1 MMFANFRSNLHT
13 MHMSNPLSSGSLM
26 SKVSPVLTLALALAL
41 GAPAA
46 FAQSFPQTPDTGDAA
61 LASQPALTPD
71 TQAPQLPPL
80 GEGILT
86 SVNNDMIT
94 SYDLKQ
100 RMLLLIV
107 TSGVQ
112 VTQENYAAFQ
122 QQALNSLIDER
133 LQQQEMDHWKVKVT
147 DADVDEEIARMA
159 AQSNLK
165 PDQLLSELKRVGV
178 EPATLRAQ
186 IAAESGWNQLVGG
199 RYHSNANV
207 GTAQVDSLMDKVI
220 ADGQKPQ
227 YLVAEIFIDN
237 TTAGSAANA
246 LQGAKQ
252 LREQIANKVAPF
264 QAVARQF
271 SNAPSAANGGDA
283 GWLVSGNIDSSVESV
298 LTSLKPGEMSEP
310 IVTKDGVYVYLLRQ
324 KTDGNADMVFRIKQA
339 AVPLPANASPAD
351 VAAANAALASFR
363 SRVDSCEAFDEL
375 NGKGPAGVQV
385 TDLGDAKLSTLLT
398 NYADALRPLKNNQ
411 ATEPLRNAQNMDV
424 LYVCDRQLA
433 GDNAL
438 SREQVENNLV
448 NQRLSMLGRRYLREL
463 RSTATIENH

>member
-1 MMFANFRSNLHT
+1 MSAKFRSKPHA
-13 MHMSNPLSSGSLM
+13 MHMSYSPTSGSFMSRVLPVLSVALM
-26 SKVSPVLTLALALAL
+26 LGASPVL
-41 GAPAA
+41 
-46 FAQSFPQTPDTGDAA
+46 AQSFPQTPDTGDAA

-80 GEGILT
+80 AEGILV

-147 DADVDEEIARMA
+147 DSDVDEEIARMA

-199 RYHSNANV
+199 RYHSSANV

-237 TTAGSAANA
+237 TTAGSPANA

-252 LREQIANKVAPF
+252 LREQIAAKVAPF

-283 GWLVSGNIDSSVESV
+283 GWLVSGNIEPSVETV
-298 LTSLKPGEMSEP
+298 LASLTPGEMSEP
-310 IVTKDGVYVYLLRQ
+310 IVTKDGVYIYLMRQ

-339 AVPLPANASPAD
+339 AVPLTANASPAD
-351 VAAANAALASFR
+351 VTAASTTLASFR
-363 SRVDSCEAFDEL
+363 SRVDSCEAFDDL

-385 TDLGDAKLSTLLT
+385 TDLGDAQLSTLLT

-411 ATEPLRNAQNMDV
+411 VTEPLRNAQNMNV

-438 SREQVENNLV
+438 SRDQVENNLV

>member
-1 MMFANFRSNLHT
+1 
-13 MHMSNPLSSGSLM
+13 MHMSLSLSSGSLM
-26 SKVSPVLTLALALAL
+26 SKVLPVLSVVLML

-46 FAQSFPQTPDTGDAA
+46 FAQTFPQTPDTGDAA
-61 LASQPALTPD
+61 LASQPALTSD

-80 GEGILT
+80 AEGILV

-133 LQQQEMDHWKVKVT
+133 LQQQEMDHWKVKVS
-147 DADVDEEIARMA
+147 DAEIDEEVARMA

-165 PDQLLSELKRVGV
+165 PDQLLAELKRVGI

-207 GTAQVDSLMDKVI
+207 GTAQIDSLMDKVI

-237 TTAGSAANA
+237 ISAGSAANA

-252 LREQIANKVAPF
+252 LREQIAAKVAPF

-283 GWLVSGNIDSSVESV
+283 GWLVSGNIDVSVENV
-298 LTSLKPGEMSEP
+298 LTALKPGEMSEP
-310 IVTKDGVYVYLLRQ
+310 IVTKDGVYIYLLRQ
-324 KTDGNADMVFRIKQA
+324 KTDGNADMIFRLKQA
-339 AVPLPANASPAD
+339 AVALPANASPEDIAG
-351 VAAANAALASFR
+351 ANAALASFR
-363 SRVDSCEAFDEL
+363 SRVNSCEAFDEAG
-375 NGKGPAGVQV
+375 GKAPAGVQL
-385 TDLGDAKLSTLLT
+385 TDLGDAQLSTLLT
-398 NYADALRPLKNNQ
+398 NYSEALRPLKTNE
-411 ATEPLRNAQNMDV
+411 ATAPLRNPQNMNV

-438 SREQVENNLV
+438 SRDQVENNLV

>member
-1 MMFANFRSNLHT
+1 MSAKFRSNPHA
-13 MHMSNPLSSGSLM
+13 MHMSYSPTSGSFMSRVLPVLSAALM
-26 SKVSPVLTLALALAL
+26 LGASPVL
-41 GAPAA
+41 
-46 FAQSFPQTPDTGDAA
+46 AQSFPQTPDTGDAA

-80 GEGILT
+80 AEGILV

-147 DADVDEEIARMA
+147 DAEVDDEIARMA
-159 AQSNLK
+159 SQSNLK

-199 RYHSNANV
+199 RYHSSANV

-237 TTAGSAANA
+237 TTAGSPANA

-252 LREQIANKVAPF
+252 LHDQIAAKVAPF

-283 GWLVSGNIDSSVESV
+283 GWLVSGNIEPSVETV
-298 LTSLKPGEMSEP
+298 LASLKPGEMSEP
-310 IVTKDGVYVYLLRQ
+310 IVTKDGVYIYLMRQ

-339 AVPLPANASPAD
+339 AVSLPANASPTD

-363 SRVDSCEAFDEL
+363 SRVDSCEAFDDL
-375 NGKGPAGVQV
+375 NGKAPAGVQV
-385 TDLGDAKLSTLLT
+385 TDLGDAQLSTLLT

-411 ATEPLRNAQNMDV
+411 VTEPLRNAQNMNV

-438 SREQVENNLV
+438 SRDQVENNLV

>member
-1 MMFANFRSNLHT
+1 
-13 MHMSNPLSSGSLM
+13 MSRVLPLLSAALM
-26 SKVSPVLTLALALAL
+26 LGASPVL
-41 GAPAA
+41 
-46 FAQSFPQTPDTGDAA
+46 AQSFPQTPDTGDAA

-80 GEGILT
+80 AEGILV

-133 LQQQEMDHWKVKVT
+133 LQQQELDHWKVKVT
-147 DADVDEEIARMA
+147 DAEVDDEIARMA
-159 AQSNLK
+159 SQSNLK

-199 RYHSNANV
+199 RYHSSANV

-237 TTAGSAANA
+237 TTAGSPANA

-252 LREQIANKVAPF
+252 LRDQIAAKVAPF

-283 GWLVSGNIDSSVESV
+283 GWLVSSNIEPSVETV
-298 LTSLKPGEMSEP
+298 LASLKPGEMSEP
-310 IVTKDGVYVYLLRQ
+310 IVTKDGVYIYLLRQ
-324 KTDGNADMVFRIKQA
+324 KTDGNADMVFRLKQA
-339 AVPLPANASPAD
+339 AVPLSANASPAD

-363 SRVDSCEAFDEL
+363 SRVDSCEAFDDL
-375 NGKGPAGVQV
+375 DGKAPAGIQV
-385 TDLGDAKLSTLLT
+385 TDLGDAQLSTLLT

-411 ATEPLRNAQNMDV
+411 VTEPLRNAQNMNV

-438 SREQVENNLV
+438 SRDQVENNLV

>member
-1 MMFANFRSNLHT
+1 
-13 MHMSNPLSSGSLM
+13 MSRVLPLLSAALM
-26 SKVSPVLTLALALAL
+26 LGASPVL
-41 GAPAA
+41 
-46 FAQSFPQTPDTGDAA
+46 AQSFPQTPDTGDAA

-80 GEGILT
+80 AEGILV

-133 LQQQEMDHWKVKVT
+133 LQQQELDHWKVKVT
-147 DADVDEEIARMA
+147 DAEVDDEIARMA
-159 AQSNLK
+159 SQSNLK

-199 RYHSNANV
+199 RYHSSANV

-237 TTAGSAANA
+237 TTAGSPANA

-252 LREQIANKVAPF
+252 LRDQIAAKVAPF

-283 GWLVSGNIDSSVESV
+283 GWLVSGNIEPSVETV
-298 LTSLKPGEMSEP
+298 LASLKPGEMSEP
-310 IVTKDGVYVYLLRQ
+310 IVTKDGVYIYLLRQ
-324 KTDGNADMVFRIKQA
+324 KTDGNADMVFRLKQA
-339 AVPLPANASPAD
+339 AVPLTANASPAD

-363 SRVDSCEAFDEL
+363 SRVDSCEAFDDL
-375 NGKGPAGVQV
+375 DGKAPAGIQV
-385 TDLGDAKLSTLLT
+385 TDLGDAQLSTLLT

-411 ATEPLRNAQNMDV
+411 VTEPLRNAQNMNV

-438 SREQVENNLV
+438 SRDQVENNLV

>member
-1 MMFANFRSNLHT
+1 MSAKLRSNRHA
-13 MHMSNPLSSGSLM
+13 MHMSTPLTFGSFMSRVLPVLSVALM
-26 SKVSPVLTLALALAL
+26 LGASPVL
-41 GAPAA
+41 
-46 FAQSFPQTPDTGDAA
+46 AQSFPQTPDTGDAA

-80 GEGILT
+80 AEGILV

-133 LQQQEMDHWKVKVT
+133 LQQQEMDHWKVKVS
-147 DADVDEEIARMA
+147 DSDVDEEIARMA

-165 PDQLLSELKRVGV
+165 SDQLLGELKRVGV

-199 RYHSNANV
+199 RYHSSANV

-237 TTAGSAANA
+237 TTAGSPANA

-252 LREQIANKVAPF
+252 LRDQIAAKVAPF

-283 GWLVSGNIDSSVESV
+283 GWLVSGNIEPSVETV
-298 LTSLKPGEMSEP
+298 LASLKPGEMSEP
-310 IVTKDGVYVYLLRQ
+310 IVTKDGVYIYLLRQ
-324 KTDGNADMVFRIKQA
+324 KTDGNADMVFRLKQA

-363 SRVDSCEAFDEL
+363 SRVDSCEAFDDL
-375 NGKGPAGVQV
+375 DGKAPAGVQV
-385 TDLGDAKLSTLLT
+385 TDLGDAQLSTLLT

-411 ATEPLRNAQNMDV
+411 VTEPLRNAQNMNV

-438 SREQVENNLV
+438 SRDQVENNLV

>member
-1 MMFANFRSNLHT
+1 MSAKFRSNPHA
-13 MHMSNPLSSGSLM
+13 MHMSYSPTSGSFMSRVLPVLSAALM
-26 SKVSPVLTLALALAL
+26 LGASPVL
-41 GAPAA
+41 
-46 FAQSFPQTPDTGDAA
+46 AQSFPQTPDTGDAA

-80 GEGILT
+80 AEGILV

-147 DADVDEEIARMA
+147 DSDVDEEIARMA

-199 RYHSNANV
+199 RYHSSANV

-237 TTAGSAANA
+237 TTAGSPANA

-252 LREQIANKVAPF
+252 LHDQIAAKVAPF

-283 GWLVSGNIDSSVESV
+283 GWLVSGNIEPSVETV
-298 LTSLKPGEMSEP
+298 LASLKPGEMSEP
-310 IVTKDGVYVYLLRQ
+310 IVTKDGVYIYLMRQ

-339 AVPLPANASPAD
+339 AVSLPANASPTD

-363 SRVDSCEAFDEL
+363 SRVDSCEAFDDL
-375 NGKGPAGVQV
+375 NGKAPAGVQV
-385 TDLGDAKLSTLLT
+385 TDLGDAQLSTLLT

-411 ATEPLRNAQNMDV
+411 VTEPLRNAQNMNV

-438 SREQVENNLV
+438 SRDQVENNLV

>member
-1 MMFANFRSNLHT
+1 MSAKFRSNPHA
-13 MHMSNPLSSGSLM
+13 MHMSYSLTSGSFISRVLPVLSMALM
-26 SKVSPVLTLALALAL
+26 LSASPVL
-41 GAPAA
+41 
-46 FAQSFPQTPDTGDAA
+46 AQTFPQTPDTGDAA

-80 GEGILT
+80 AEGILV

-133 LQQQEMDHWKVKVT
+133 LEQQEMDHWKVKVT
-147 DADVDEEIARMA
+147 DAEVDDEIARMA

-186 IAAESGWNQLVGG
+186 IAAETGWNQLVGG
-199 RYHSNANV
+199 RYHSSANV

-237 TTAGSAANA
+237 TTAGSPANA

-252 LREQIANKVAPF
+252 LRDQIAAKVAPF

-283 GWLVSGNIDSSVESV
+283 GWLVSGNIEPSVETV
-298 LTSLKPGEMSEP
+298 LASLKPGEMSEP
-310 IVTKDGVYVYLLRQ
+310 IVTKDGVYIYLLRQ
-324 KTDGNADMVFRIKQA
+324 KTDGNADMVFRLKQA
-339 AVPLPANASPAD
+339 AVPLTANASPAD
-351 VAAANAALASFR
+351 VAAANAALSSFR
-363 SRVDSCEAFDEL
+363 SRVNSCEAFDDL
-375 NGKGPAGVQV
+375 DGKAPAGVQV
-385 TDLGDAKLSTLLT
+385 TDLGDAQLSTLLT

-411 ATEPLRNAQNMDV
+411 ITEPLRNAQNMNV

-438 SREQVENNLV
+438 SRDQVENNLV

>member
-1 MMFANFRSNLHT
+1 
-13 MHMSNPLSSGSLM
+13 MSRVL
-26 SKVSPVLTLALALAL
+26 PVLSAALIL
-41 GAPAA
+41 GAPPVL
-46 FAQSFPQTPDTGDAA
+46 AQNFPQTPDTGDAA

-80 GEGILT
+80 AEGILV

-147 DADVDEEIARMA
+147 DSDVDEEIARMA

-199 RYHSNANV
+199 RYHSSANV

-237 TTAGSAANA
+237 TTAGSPANA

-252 LREQIANKVAPF
+252 LRDQIAAKVAPF

-283 GWLVSGNIDSSVESV
+283 GWLVSGNIEPSVETV
-298 LTSLKPGEMSEP
+298 LASLKPGEMSEP
-310 IVTKDGVYVYLLRQ
+310 IVTKDGVYIYLLRQ

-351 VAAANAALASFR
+351 VAAANAALTSFR
-363 SRVDSCEAFDEL
+363 SRVDSCEAFDDL
-375 NGKGPAGVQV
+375 DGKAPAGVQV
-385 TDLGDAKLSTLLT
+385 TDLGDAQLSTLLT

-411 ATEPLRNAQNMDV
+411 VTEPLRNAQNMNV

-438 SREQVENNLV
+438 SRDQVENNLV

>member
-1 MMFANFRSNLHT
+1 
-13 MHMSNPLSSGSLM
+13 
-26 SKVSPVLTLALALAL
+26 
-41 GAPAA
+41 
-46 FAQSFPQTPDTGDAA
+46 
-61 LASQPALTPD
+61 
-71 TQAPQLPPL
+71 
-80 GEGILT
+80 
-86 SVNNDMIT
+86 
-94 SYDLKQ
+94 
-100 RMLLLIV
+100 
-107 TSGVQ
+107 
-112 VTQENYAAFQ
+112 
-122 QQALNSLIDER
+122 
-133 LQQQEMDHWKVKVT
+133 
-147 DADVDEEIARMA
+147 
-159 AQSNLK
+159 
-165 PDQLLSELKRVGV
+165 
-178 EPATLRAQ
+178 
-186 IAAESGWNQLVGG
+186 
-199 RYHSNANV
+199 
-207 GTAQVDSLMDKVI
+207 MDKVI

-237 TTAGSAANA
+237 TTAGSPANA

-252 LREQIANKVAPF
+252 LRDQIAAKVAPF

-283 GWLVSGNIDSSVESV
+283 GWLVSGNMDPAVETV
-298 LTSLKPGEMSEP
+298 LASLKPGEMSEP

-363 SRVDSCEAFDEL
+363 SRVDSCEAFDDL

-385 TDLGDAKLSTLLT
+385 TDLGDAQLSTLLT

-411 ATEPLRNAQNMDV
+411 VTEPLRNAQNMNV

-438 SREQVENNLV
+438 SRDQVENNLV

>member
-1 MMFANFRSNLHT
+1 
-13 MHMSNPLSSGSLM
+13 MHMSLSLSSGSLM
-26 SKVSPVLTLALALAL
+26 SKVLPVLSVVLML

-46 FAQSFPQTPDTGDAA
+46 FAQTFPQTPDTGDAA
-61 LASQPALTPD
+61 LASQPALTSD

-80 GEGILT
+80 AEGILV

-133 LQQQEMDHWKVKVT
+133 LQQQEMDHWKVKVS
-147 DADVDEEIARMA
+147 DAEIDEEVARMA

-165 PDQLLSELKRVGV
+165 PDQLLAELKRVGI

-207 GTAQVDSLMDKVI
+207 GTAQIDSLMDKVI

-237 TTAGSAANA
+237 TSAGSAANA

-252 LREQIANKVAPF
+252 LREQIAAKVAPF

-283 GWLVSGNIDSSVESV
+283 GWLVSGNIDASVENV
-298 LTSLKPGEMSEP
+298 LTALKPGEMSEP
-310 IVTKDGVYVYLLRQ
+310 IVTKDGVYIYLLRQ
-324 KTDGNADMVFRIKQA
+324 KTDGNADMIFRLKQA
-339 AVPLPANASPAD
+339 AVALPANASPED
-351 VAAANAALASFR
+351 ISSANAALASFR
-363 SRVDSCEAFDEL
+363 SRVNSCEAFDEAG
-375 NGKGPAGVQV
+375 GKAPAGVQL
-385 TDLGDAKLSTLLT
+385 TDLGDAQLSTLLT
-398 NYADALRPLKNNQ
+398 NYSEALRPLKNNETT
-411 ATEPLRNAQNMDV
+411 APLRNAQNMNV

-438 SREQVENNLV
+438 SRDQVENNLV

>member
-1 MMFANFRSNLHT
+1 MMSANLRSNLHK
-13 MHMSNPLSSGSLM
+13 MHMSNLLSSGSLM
-26 SKVSPVLTLALALAL
+26 SKVFPVLSVVLMI
-41 GAPAA
+41 GATPA
-46 FAQSFPQTPDTGDAA
+46 FAQTFPQTPDTGDAA
-61 LASQPALTPD
+61 LASQPALTPE

-112 VTQENYAAFQ
+112 VTQENYASFQ
-122 QQALNSLIDER
+122 QQALHSLIDER
-133 LQQQEMDHWKVKVT
+133 LQQQELDHWKVKVT
-147 DADVDEEIARMA
+147 DEDVDQEIARMA

-186 IAAESGWNQLVGG
+186 IAAESGWSQLVGG
-199 RYHSNANV
+199 RYHSSANV

-227 YLVAEIFIDN
+227 YLVAEIFLDN

-271 SNAPSAANGGDA
+271 SNAPSAGNGGDA
-283 GWLVSGNIDSSVESV
+283 GWLVSGNIDPAIESA
-298 LTSLKPGEMSEP
+298 LTPLKAGEMSEP
-310 IVTKDGVYVYLLRQ
+310 IVTKDGVYIYLMRQ

-339 AVPLPANASPAD
+339 AVPLPANASPAEI
-351 VAAANAALASFR
+351 ASANAALASFR
-363 SRVDSCEAFDEL
+363 SRVNSCEAFDEL
-375 NGKGPAGVQV
+375 NGKGPTGVQV
-385 TDLGDAKLSTLLT
+385 TDLGDAQLSTLLT

-411 ATEPLRNAQNMDV
+411 VTEPLRNSQNMNV

-433 GDNAL
+433 GNNAL
-438 SREQVENNLV
+438 SRDQVETNLV
-448 NQRLSMLGRRYLREL
+448 NQRLSMLGKRYLREL
-463 RSTATIENH
+463 RTTATIENH

>member
-1 MMFANFRSNLHT
+1 MISVSLRSIPYK
-13 MHMSNPLSSGSLM
+13 MHMSIPLSSGPLM
-26 SKVSPVLTLALALAL
+26 SKVLPALSVILML
-41 GAPAA
+41 GAAPAA
-46 FAQSFPQTPDTGDAA
+46 FAQGFPQTPDTGDAA

-80 GEGILT
+80 GEGILV

-94 SYDLKQ
+94 SYD
-100 RMLLLIV
+100 LLLIV

-159 AQSNLK
+159 SQSNLK

-271 SNAPSAANGGDA
+271 SNSPSAANGGDA
-283 GWLVSGNIDSSVESV
+283 GWLVSGNIEPSVETV
-298 LTSLKPGEMSEP
+298 LTALKPGEMSEP
-310 IVTKDGVYVYLLRQ
+310 IVTKDGVYIYLLRQ
-324 KTDGNADMVFRIKQA
+324 KTDGNADMIFRIKQA
-339 AVPLPANASPAD
+339 AVALPANASPEEIAG
-351 VAAANAALASFR
+351 ANAALASFR
-363 SRVDSCEAFDEL
+363 SRVDSCQAFDDL
-375 NGKGPAGVQV
+375 NGKGPANVQV
-385 TDLGDAKLSTLLT
+385 TDLGDAQLSTLLT
-398 NYADALRPLKNNQ
+398 NYADALRPLKSNQ
-411 ATEPLRNAQNMDV
+411 ATEPLRNSQNMNV

-438 SREQVENNLV
+438 SRDQVENNLV
-448 NQRLSMLGRRYLREL
+448 NQRLAMLGKRYLREL

>member
-1 MMFANFRSNLHT
+1 MSAKLRSNLHA
-13 MHMSNPLSSGSLM
+13 MHMSYSLTSGSIMSRVLPVLSAALM
-26 SKVSPVLTLALALAL
+26 LGASPVL
-41 GAPAA
+41 
-46 FAQSFPQTPDTGDAA
+46 AQSFPQTPDTGDAA

-80 GEGILT
+80 AEGILV

-133 LQQQEMDHWKVKVT
+133 LQQQEMDHWKVKVS
-147 DADVDEEIARMA
+147 DSDVDEEIARMA

-165 PDQLLSELKRVGV
+165 SDQLLSELKRVGV

-199 RYHSNANV
+199 RYHSSANV

-237 TTAGSAANA
+237 TTAGSPANA

-252 LREQIANKVAPF
+252 LHDQIAAKVAPF

-283 GWLVSGNIDSSVESV
+283 GWLVSGNIEPSVETV
-298 LTSLKPGEMSEP
+298 LASLKPGEMSEP
-310 IVTKDGVYVYLLRQ
+310 IVTKDGVYIYLLRQ
-324 KTDGNADMVFRIKQA
+324 KTDGNADMVFRLKQA

-351 VAAANAALASFR
+351 VASANAALANFR
-363 SRVDSCEAFDEL
+363 SRVDSCEAFDDL
-375 NGKGPAGVQV
+375 NGKAPAGVQV
-385 TDLGDAKLSTLLT
+385 TDLGDAQLSTLLT

-411 ATEPLRNAQNMDV
+411 VTEPLRNAQNMNV

-438 SREQVENNLV
+438 SRDQVENNLV

>member
-1 MMFANFRSNLHT
+1 MSAKLRSNRHA
-13 MHMSNPLSSGSLM
+13 MHMSTPLTSGSFMSRVLPVLSVALM
-26 SKVSPVLTLALALAL
+26 LGASPVL
-41 GAPAA
+41 
-46 FAQSFPQTPDTGDAA
+46 AQSFPQTPDTGDAA

-80 GEGILT
+80 AEGILV

-133 LQQQEMDHWKVKVT
+133 LQQQELDHWKVKVT
-147 DADVDEEIARMA
+147 DAEVDDEIARMA
-159 AQSNLK
+159 SQSNLK

-199 RYHSNANV
+199 RYHSSANV

-237 TTAGSAANA
+237 TTAGSPANA

-252 LREQIANKVAPF
+252 LRDQIAAKVAPF

-283 GWLVSGNIDSSVESV
+283 GWLVSGNIEPSVETV
-298 LTSLKPGEMSEP
+298 LASLKPGEMSEP
-310 IVTKDGVYVYLLRQ
+310 IVTKDGVYIYLLRQ
-324 KTDGNADMVFRIKQA
+324 KTDGNADMVFRLKQA

-363 SRVDSCEAFDEL
+363 SRVDSCEAFDDL
-375 NGKGPAGVQV
+375 DGKAPAGVQV
-385 TDLGDAKLSTLLT
+385 TDLGDAQLSTLLT

-411 ATEPLRNAQNMDV
+411 VTEPLRNAQNMNV

-438 SREQVENNLV
+438 SRDQVENNLV

>member
-1 MMFANFRSNLHT
+1 
-13 MHMSNPLSSGSLM
+13 MSYSLTSGSFISRVLPVLSMALM
-26 SKVSPVLTLALALAL
+26 LSASPVL
-41 GAPAA
+41 
-46 FAQSFPQTPDTGDAA
+46 AQTFPQTPDTGDAA

-80 GEGILT
+80 AEGILV

-133 LQQQEMDHWKVKVT
+133 LEQQEMDHWKVKVT
-147 DADVDEEIARMA
+147 DAEVDDEIARMA

-186 IAAESGWNQLVGG
+186 IAAETGWNQLVGG
-199 RYHSNANV
+199 RYHSSANV

-237 TTAGSAANA
+237 TTAGSPANA

-252 LREQIANKVAPF
+252 LRDQIAAKVAPF

-283 GWLVSGNIDSSVESV
+283 GWLVSGNIEPSVETV
-298 LTSLKPGEMSEP
+298 LASLKPGEMSEP
-310 IVTKDGVYVYLLRQ
+310 IVTKDGVYIYLLRQ
-324 KTDGNADMVFRIKQA
+324 KTDGNADMVFRLKQA
-339 AVPLPANASPAD
+339 AVPLTANASPAD
-351 VAAANAALASFR
+351 VAAANAALSSFR
-363 SRVDSCEAFDEL
+363 SRVNSCEAFDDL
-375 NGKGPAGVQV
+375 DGKAPAGVQV
-385 TDLGDAKLSTLLT
+385 TDLGDAQLSTLLT

-411 ATEPLRNAQNMDV
+411 ITEPLRNAQNMNV

-438 SREQVENNLV
+438 SRDQVENNLV

>member
-1 MMFANFRSNLHT
+1 MSAKFRSKPHA
-13 MHMSNPLSSGSLM
+13 MHMSYSPTSGSFMSRVLPLLSAALM
-26 SKVSPVLTLALALAL
+26 LGASPVL
-41 GAPAA
+41 
-46 FAQSFPQTPDTGDAA
+46 AQSFPQTPDTGDAA

-80 GEGILT
+80 AEGILV

-133 LQQQEMDHWKVKVT
+133 LQQQELDHWKVKVT
-147 DADVDEEIARMA
+147 DAEVDDEIARMA
-159 AQSNLK
+159 SQSNLK

-199 RYHSNANV
+199 RYHSSANV

-237 TTAGSAANA
+237 TTAGSPANA

-252 LREQIANKVAPF
+252 LRDQIAAKVAPF

-283 GWLVSGNIDSSVESV
+283 GWLVSGNIEPSVETV
-298 LTSLKPGEMSEP
+298 LASLTPGEMSEP
-310 IVTKDGVYVYLLRQ
+310 IVTKDGVYIYLLRQ
-324 KTDGNADMVFRIKQA
+324 KTDGNADMVFRLKQA

-363 SRVDSCEAFDEL
+363 SRVDSCEAFDDL
-375 NGKGPAGVQV
+375 DGKAPAGIQV
-385 TDLGDAKLSTLLT
+385 TDLGDAQLSTLLT

-411 ATEPLRNAQNMDV
+411 VTEPLRNAQNMNV

-438 SREQVENNLV
+438 SRDQVENNLV

>member
-1 MMFANFRSNLHT
+1 
-13 MHMSNPLSSGSLM
+13 MSRVLPLLSAALM
-26 SKVSPVLTLALALAL
+26 LGASPVL
-41 GAPAA
+41 
-46 FAQSFPQTPDTGDAA
+46 AQSFPQTPDTGDAA

-80 GEGILT
+80 AEGILV

-133 LQQQEMDHWKVKVT
+133 LQQQELDHWKVKVT
-147 DADVDEEIARMA
+147 DAEVDDEIARMA
-159 AQSNLK
+159 SQSNLK

-199 RYHSNANV
+199 RYHSSANV

-237 TTAGSAANA
+237 TTAGSPANA

-252 LREQIANKVAPF
+252 LRDQIAAKVAPF

-283 GWLVSGNIDSSVESV
+283 GWLVSGNIEPSVETV
-298 LTSLKPGEMSEP
+298 LASLKPGEMSEP
-310 IVTKDGVYVYLLRQ
+310 IVTKDGVYIYLLRQ
-324 KTDGNADMVFRIKQA
+324 KTDGNADMVFRLKQA

-363 SRVDSCEAFDEL
+363 SRVDSCEAFDDL
-375 NGKGPAGVQV
+375 DGKAPAGVQV
-385 TDLGDAKLSTLLT
+385 TDLGDAQLSTLLT

-411 ATEPLRNAQNMDV
+411 VTEPLRNAQNMNV

-438 SREQVENNLV
+438 SRDQVENNLV
-448 NQRLSMLGRRYLREL
+448 NQRLSMLGRRYLPEL

>member
-1 MMFANFRSNLHT
+1 MSAKFRSKPHA
-13 MHMSNPLSSGSLM
+13 MHMSYSPTSGSFRSRVLPLLSAALM
-26 SKVSPVLTLALALAL
+26 LGASPVL
-41 GAPAA
+41 
-46 FAQSFPQTPDTGDAA
+46 AQSFPQTPDTGDAA

-80 GEGILT
+80 AEGILV

-133 LQQQEMDHWKVKVT
+133 LQQQELDHWKVKVT
-147 DADVDEEIARMA
+147 DAEVDDEIARMA
-159 AQSNLK
+159 SQSNLK

-199 RYHSNANV
+199 RYHSSANV

-237 TTAGSAANA
+237 TTAGSPANA

-252 LREQIANKVAPF
+252 LRDQIAAKVAPF

-283 GWLVSGNIDSSVESV
+283 GWLVSGNIEPSVETV
-298 LTSLKPGEMSEP
+298 LASLKPGEMSEP
-310 IVTKDGVYVYLLRQ
+310 IVTKDGVYIYLLRQ
-324 KTDGNADMVFRIKQA
+324 KTDGNADMVFRLKQA

-363 SRVDSCEAFDEL
+363 SRVDSCEAFDDL
-375 NGKGPAGVQV
+375 DGKAPAGIQV
-385 TDLGDAKLSTLLT
+385 TDLGDAQLSTLLT

-411 ATEPLRNAQNMDV
+411 VTEPLRNAQNMNV

-438 SREQVENNLV
+438 SRDQVENNLV

>member
-1 MMFANFRSNLHT
+1 MFANSRSNLHT
-13 MHMSNPLSSGSLM
+13 MHMSLSLSSGSLM
-26 SKVSPVLTLALALAL
+26 SKVLPVLSVVLIL
-41 GAPAA
+41 GAPVA
-46 FAQSFPQTPDTGDAA
+46 FAQTFPQTPDTGDAA
-61 LASQPALTPD
+61 LASQPALTSD

-80 GEGILT
+80 AEGILV

-133 LQQQEMDHWKVKVT
+133 LQQQEMDHWKVKVS
-147 DADVDEEIARMA
+147 DAEIDEEVARMA

-165 PDQLLSELKRVGV
+165 PDQLLAELKRVGI

-207 GTAQVDSLMDKVI
+207 GTAQIDSLMDKVI

-237 TTAGSAANA
+237 TSAGSAANA

-252 LREQIANKVAPF
+252 LREQIAAKVAPF

-283 GWLVSGNIDSSVESV
+283 GWLVSGNIDASVENV
-298 LTSLKPGEMSEP
+298 LTALKPGEMSEP
-310 IVTKDGVYVYLLRQ
+310 IVTKDGVYIYLLRQ
-324 KTDGNADMVFRIKQA
+324 KTDGNADMIFRLKQA
-339 AVPLPANASPAD
+339 AVALPANASPEDIAG
-351 VAAANAALASFR
+351 ANAALASFR
-363 SRVDSCEAFDEL
+363 SRVNSCEAFDEAG
-375 NGKGPAGVQV
+375 GKAPAGVQL
-385 TDLGDAKLSTLLT
+385 TDLGDAQLSTLLT
-398 NYADALRPLKNNQ
+398 NYSEALRPLKNNETT
-411 ATEPLRNAQNMDV
+411 APLRNAQNMNV

-438 SREQVENNLV
+438 SRDQVENNLV

>member
-1 MMFANFRSNLHT
+1 
-13 MHMSNPLSSGSLM
+13 MSYSLTSGSFISRVLPVLSMALM
-26 SKVSPVLTLALALAL
+26 LSASPVL
-41 GAPAA
+41 
-46 FAQSFPQTPDTGDAA
+46 AQTFPQTPDTGDAA

-80 GEGILT
+80 AEGILV

-133 LQQQEMDHWKVKVT
+133 LEQQEMDHWKVKVT
-147 DADVDEEIARMA
+147 DAEVDDEIARMA

-186 IAAESGWNQLVGG
+186 IAAETGWNQLVGG
-199 RYHSNANV
+199 RYHSSANV

-237 TTAGSAANA
+237 TTAGSPANA

-252 LREQIANKVAPF
+252 LRDQIAAKVAPF

-283 GWLVSGNIDSSVESV
+283 GWLVSGNMDPAVETV
-298 LTSLKPGEMSEP
+298 LASLKPGEMSEP

-363 SRVDSCEAFDEL
+363 SRVDSCEAFDDL

-385 TDLGDAKLSTLLT
+385 TDLGDAQLSTLLT

-411 ATEPLRNAQNMDV
+411 VTEPLRNAQNMNV

-438 SREQVENNLV
+438 SRDQVENNLV

>member
-1 MMFANFRSNLHT
+1 
-13 MHMSNPLSSGSLM
+13 MHMSIPLSSGSLM
-26 SKVSPVLTLALALAL
+26 SKVSPVLSLALMLTL

-80 GEGILT
+80 GEGILA

-147 DADVDEEIARMA
+147 DADIDEEIGRMA
-159 AQSNLK
+159 SQSNMK

-252 LREQIANKVAPF
+252 LREQIANKAAPF
-264 QAVARQF
+264 QSVARQF

-283 GWLVSGNIDSSVESV
+283 GWLVSGNIDPAVETV

-310 IVTKDGVYVYLLRQ
+310 IATKDGAYIYLLRQ

-339 AVPLPANASPAD
+339 AVPLPANASTAD
-351 VAAANAALASFR
+351 VASANAALASFR
-363 SRVDSCEAFDEL
+363 SRVDSCEAFDDL

-385 TDLGDAKLSTLLT
+385 TDLGDAQLSTLLT

-411 ATEPLRNAQNMDV
+411 VTEPLRNAQNMNV

-438 SREQVENNLV
+438 GRDQVENNLV
-448 NQRLSMLGRRYLREL
+448 NQRLSMLGKRYLREL

>member
-1 MMFANFRSNLHT
+1 MFANFRSNLHT
-13 MHMSNPLSSGSLM
+13 MHMPHSLSSGSFM
-26 SKVSPVLTLALALAL
+26 SKVSPVLALSMALA
-41 GAPAA
+41 APTA
-46 FAQSFPQTPDTGDAA
+46 FAQSFPQTPDTGTAA
-61 LASQPALTPD
+61 LASQPALTAD
-71 TQAPQLPPL
+71 TQAPQLPAL
-80 GEGILT
+80 GEGIIV

-112 VTQENYAAFQ
+112 VTQENYASFQ

-133 LQQQEMDHWKVKVT
+133 LQQQEMDHWKVKVS
-147 DADVDEEIARMA
+147 DSDVDEEVTRMA

-186 IAAESGWNQLVGG
+186 IGAESGWSQLVGG
-199 RYHSNANV
+199 RYHANANV
-207 GTAQVDSLMDKVI
+207 GSAQVDSLMDKVI

-237 TTAGSAANA
+237 TTAGSPANA

-271 SNAPSAANGGDA
+271 SNSPSAANGGDA
-283 GWLVSGNIDSSVESV
+283 GWLVSGNIDPAVETV
-298 LTSLKPGEMSEP
+298 LTSLQPGEMSEP
-310 IVTKDGVYVYLLRQ
+310 IPTKDGVYVYLLRQ
-324 KTDGNADMVFRIKQA
+324 KTDGNADMVFRLKQA
-339 AVPLPANASPAD
+339 AVSLPANASPEEIAS
-351 VAAANAALASFR
+351 ANTALASFR
-363 SRVDSCEAFDEL
+363 AKVDTCQAFDDL
-375 NGKGPAGVQV
+375 NGKSPAGVQV
-385 TDLGDAKLSTLLT
+385 TDLGDAQLSTLLT
-398 NYADALRPLKNNQ
+398 NYSDALRPLKTNE
-411 ATEPLRNAQNMDV
+411 ATAPLRNAQNMNV
-424 LYVCDRQLA
+424 LYVCDRALA

-438 SREQVENNLV
+438 SRDQVENNLV
-448 NQRLSMLGRRYLREL
+448 NQRLAMLGKRYLREL
-463 RSTATIENH
+463 RSAATIENH

>member
-1 MMFANFRSNLHT
+1 
-13 MHMSNPLSSGSLM
+13 MSSPLSFGRNM
-26 SKVSPVLTLALALAL
+26 SKVSSFLTLSMVLAL

-46 FAQSFPQTPDTGDAA
+46 FAQQGFPQTPDTGEAA
-61 LASQPALTPD
+61 LASQPALTSH
-71 TQAPQLPPL
+71 TQAPQLPTL
-80 GEGILT
+80 GEGIIV

-133 LQQQEMDHWKVKVT
+133 LQQQEMDHWKVKVS
-147 DADVDEEIARMA
+147 DSDVDDEITRMA

-165 PDQLLSELKRVGV
+165 SDQLLSELKRVGV

-186 IAAESGWNQLVGG
+186 ISAESGWSQLVGG
-199 RYHSNANV
+199 RYHANANV
-207 GTAQVDSLMDKVI
+207 GSAQVDSLMDKVI

-227 YLVAEIFIDN
+227 YLVAEIYIDN
-237 TTAGSAANA
+237 AAAGSPANA

-252 LREQIANKVAPF
+252 LREQIADKVAPF

-283 GWLVSGNIDSSVESV
+283 GWLVSGNIEPSVESV
-298 LTSLKPGEMSEP
+298 LTSLKTGEMSEP
-310 IVTKDGVYVYLLRQ
+310 IPTKDGVYIYLLRQ
-324 KTDGNADMVFRIKQA
+324 KTDGNADMIFRLRQA
-339 AVPLPANASPAD
+339 AVSLPANASPQE
-351 VAAANAALASFR
+351 VASANATLAAFR
-363 SRVDSCEAFDEL
+363 SRVTSCEAFDEASS
-375 NGKGPAGVQV
+375 KAPAGIQLS
-385 TDLGDAKLSTLLT
+385 DLGDAQLSTLLA
-398 NYADALRPLKNNQ
+398 NYSDALRPLKTNDST
-411 ATEPLRNAQNMDV
+411 APLQNAQNMNV
-424 LYVCDRQLA
+424 LYVCDRALA

-438 SREQVENNLV
+438 SRDQVENNLV
-448 NQRLSMLGRRYLREL
+448 NQRLSMLGKRYLREL

>member
-1 MMFANFRSNLHT
+1 M
-13 MHMSNPLSSGSLM
+13 PSSTPHSAGFIM
-26 SKVSPVLTLALALAL
+26 SKLLNGSFLALATVLAL
-41 GAPAA
+41 STGTAS
-46 FAQSFPQTPDTGDAA
+46 AQGFGQTTPDTGAAA
-61 LASQPALTPD
+61 LASQPALAPD

-112 VTQENYAAFQ
+112 VTQENYASFQ
-122 QQALNSLIDER
+122 QQAINSLIDER
-133 LQQQEMDHWKVKVT
+133 LQQQEMDHWKVKVP

-165 PDQLLSELKRVGV
+165 PEQLLSELKRVGV

-186 IAAESGWNQLVGG
+186 ISAESGWNTLVGG
-199 RYHSNANV
+199 RYHANASV

-227 YLVAEIFIDN
+227 YLVAEIFLDN
-237 TTAGSAANA
+237 ASAGSAANA
-246 LQGAKQ
+246 QQGAKQ
-252 LREQIANKVAPF
+252 LYDQISQKVAPF
-264 QAVARQF
+264 QSVARQF
-271 SNAPSAANGGDA
+271 SSAPSAANGGDA
-283 GWLVSGNIDSSVESV
+283 GWLVSGNIDPAIEDV
-298 LTSLKPGEMSEP
+298 LKTLEPGQMSPP
-310 IVTKDGVYVYLLRQ
+310 ITTKDGVYIYLMRQ
-324 KTDGNADMVFRIKQA
+324 KTEGNADMVFRVKQA
-339 AVPLPANASPAD
+339 AVALPANASASD
-351 VAAANAALASFR
+351 ISGAQAALTSFR
-363 SRVDSCEAFDEL
+363 SRVNTCEAVDEQIGKT
-375 NGKGPAGVQV
+375 NGSVQV
-385 TDLGDAKLSTLLT
+385 TDLGEAQLSTLLPD
-398 NYADALRPLKNNQ
+398 YSSALRPLKTNQ
-411 ATEPLRNAQNMDV
+411 TTAPLRNSQNMNI

-438 SREQVENNLV
+438 TRQQVETNLV

-463 RSTATIENH
+463 RSTATIESH

>member
-1 MMFANFRSNLHT
+1 MFANFRSNLHT
-13 MHMSNPLSSGSLM
+13 MHMSTHLSSGSFM
-26 SKVSPVLTLALALAL
+26 SKVSPVLSLALVLAL

-71 TQAPQLPPL
+71 TQAPQLPAL

-112 VTQENYAAFQ
+112 VTQENYASFQ

-147 DADVDEEIARMA
+147 DADIDEEIGRMA

-237 TTAGSAANA
+237 TTAGSPANA

-283 GWLVSGNIDSSVESV
+283 GWLVSGNIDPAVESV

-310 IVTKDGVYVYLLRQ
+310 IPTKDGVYVYLLRQ

-339 AVPLPANASPAD
+339 AVPLPANANPAD

-375 NGKGPAGVQV
+375 NGKGPAGVRV

-411 ATEPLRNAQNMDV
+411 VTEPLRNAQNMDV

>member
-1 MMFANFRSNLHT
+1 
-13 MHMSNPLSSGSLM
+13 MHMSYSLTSGSFM
-26 SKVSPVLTLALALAL
+26 SRVLPVLSAALIL
-41 GAPAA
+41 GAPPVL
-46 FAQSFPQTPDTGDAA
+46 AQNFPQTPDTGDAA

-80 GEGILT
+80 AEGILV

-147 DADVDEEIARMA
+147 DSDVDEEIARMA

-199 RYHSNANV
+199 RYHSSANV

-237 TTAGSAANA
+237 TTAGSPANA

-252 LREQIANKVAPF
+252 LRDQIAAKVAPF

-283 GWLVSGNIDSSVESV
+283 GWLVSGNIEPSVETV
-298 LTSLKPGEMSEP
+298 LASLKPGDMSEP
-310 IVTKDGVYVYLLRQ
+310 IVTKDGVYIYLLRQ

-351 VAAANAALASFR
+351 VAAANTALTSFR
-363 SRVDSCEAFDEL
+363 SRVESCEAFDDL
-375 NGKGPAGVQV
+375 DGKAPAGVQV
-385 TDLGDAKLSTLLT
+385 TDLGDAQLSTLLT

-411 ATEPLRNAQNMDV
+411 VTEPLRNAQNMNV

-438 SREQVENNLV
+438 SRDQVENNLV
-448 NQRLSMLGRRYLREL
+448 NQRLSMLGKRYLREL